1 MTASLAAPPRGF
13 RRWSSTWA
21 RGGFLED
28 KKNQAKVSE
37 VAEECREAE
46 LPDYTREEALA
57 NDRLMTAMK
66 KT

>member
-1 MTASLAAPPRGF
+1 M
-13 RRWSSTWA
+13 
-21 RGGFLED
+21 ED

-37 VAEECREAE
+37 VAEVCREVE
-46 LPDYTREEALA
+46 LPDYTRKEALA

>member
-1 MTASLAAPPRGF
+1 
-13 RRWSSTWA
+13 
-21 RGGFLED
+21 LED

-46 LPDYTREEALA
+46 LPDYTRKEALA

>member
-1 MTASLAAPPRGF
+1 METTASLAALPRGF
-13 RRWSSTWA
+13 TWA
-21 RGGFLED
+21 RGCCLED

-57 NDRLMTAMK
+57 NDWLMTAMK

>member
-1 MTASLAAPPRGF
+1 LNIGKHVFKQLIGLTL
-13 RRWSSTWA
+13 T
-21 RGGFLED
+21 

-46 LPDYTREEALA
+46 LPDYTCEEALA